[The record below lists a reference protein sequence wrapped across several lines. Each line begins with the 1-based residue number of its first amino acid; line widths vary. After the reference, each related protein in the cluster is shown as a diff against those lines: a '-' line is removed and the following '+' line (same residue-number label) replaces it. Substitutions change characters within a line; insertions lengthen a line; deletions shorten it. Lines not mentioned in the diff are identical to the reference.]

1 MTRLKQNAMVR
12 PVSKGIKYMSKRKW
26 THILTKLL
34 TLFLVGYCTYIALE
48 VTYRNVSY
56 PLMGCVGGI
65 SLLLFDQINNKISWN
80 LDLILQG
87 FIGSAIVT
95 SFELFVGE
103 ALKVLNHPL
112 MWDYS
117 NMPFN
122 YDGVICLP
130 FSIVWIIIT
139 ILGILVADAYNYY
152 LFHEEPRPY
161 YWIIGHY
168 FVMPKRYCD
177 GE

>member
-1 MTRLKQNAMVR
+1 MN
-12 PVSKGIKYMSKRKW
+12 KRKW
-26 THILTKLL
+26 TYILTKLL
-34 TLFLVGYCTYIALE
+34 TLFLVGYCAYIAIE
-48 VTYRNVSY
+48 VTYKNISY
-56 PLMGCVGGI
+56 PLMGAVGGI
-65 SLLLFDQINNKISWN
+65 SFLLFDQINNIISWN

-87 FIGSAIVT
+87 CIGSAIVT
-95 SFELFVGE
+95 GFELIIGE
-103 ALKVLNHPL
+103 GLKILNQTP

-117 NMPFN
+117 NMPLN

-130 FSIVWIIIT
+130 FSIVWIFIT

-168 FVMPKRYCD
+168 FVMPKRCCD

>member
-1 MTRLKQNAMVR
+1 
-12 PVSKGIKYMSKRKW
+12 
-26 THILTKLL
+26 
-34 TLFLVGYCTYIALE
+34 
-48 VTYRNVSY
+48 
-56 PLMGCVGGI
+56 MGAVGGI
-65 SLLLFDQINNKISWN
+65 SFLLFDQINNIISWN

-87 FIGSAIVT
+87 CIGSAIVT
-95 SFELFVGE
+95 GFELIIGE
-103 ALKVLNHPL
+103 GLKILNQTP

-117 NMPFN
+117 NMPLN

-130 FSIVWIIIT
+130 FSIVWIFIT

-152 LFHEEPRPY
+152 LFREEPRPY

-168 FVMPKRYCD
+168 FVMPKRCCD

>member
-1 MTRLKQNAMVR
+1 MNN
-12 PVSKGIKYMSKRKW
+12 RKW
-26 THILTKLL
+26 TYTLIKYL

-48 VTYRNVSY
+48 VTYRGASY
-56 PLMGCVGGI
+56 ILMGIIGGI

-95 SFELFVGE
+95 SFELFIGE
-103 ALKVLNHPL
+103 ALKALNHPL

-117 NMPFN
+117 NMPLN
-122 YDGVICLP
+122 YDGVICLS
-130 FSIVWIIIT
+130 FSIVWIFIT

-152 LFHEEPRPY
+152 LKLPTPFGVLNLEKS
-161 YWIIGHY
+161 IL
-168 FVMPKRYCD
+168 
-177 GE
+177 